1 MAFNLTAELQLQAN
15 NQNINQVVNQI
26 QSQLSPLGNV
36 SVKVNANTKSISQAA
51 NQVQRLDKGL
61 RSSQK
66 SASELNRTLVES
78 ARRFSVITVAT
89 GSLLSLVNAFKNS
102 VKSAL
107 DFEVELAKISQV
119 TGKTVKGLSDLSGE
133 VRKLS
138 RELGVGNAEL
148 LNTSRI
154 LLQTGLS
161 AEKTKNALDVL
172 ARTTLAAT
180 FENIQDTTEGA
191 IALLN
196 QFGGQA
202 RRTGQDIAF
211 LEENLDAINAVSKK
225 FAVESSDLIGVVRRV
240 GGVFSAAG
248 GDVKELIA
256 LFTSVRQT
264 TRESAET
271 ISTGLRTIFTRLQR
285 TDTVDAL
292 RDLNIELQDS
302 KGQFVG
308 AFEAVKRLSVGLSAL
323 DPKDFRFSQIVE
335 ELGGFRQVGKVIPLI
350 KQFSVAQNALN
361 VAQNSSGSIVRD
373 SITAQKT
380 LANRFAKT
388 REKFDELIAQFA
400 DSSTFRSLANG
411 FLVIADSLIKIGSAL
426 EPVLPLLTA
435 LFALKLGS
443 GLASGIGLLRGFGGG
458 GGGGAGPIVAS
469 RFATGGPVP
478 GSGSR
483 DTVPAMLTPGEF
495 VIRKSSVKKIGMN
508 NLAQMNAKGYAS
520 GGSVANFK
528 SGKPYVEDPITTLR
542 KNKNKEFNAGEGSSR
557 KKATRFNS
565 SDT

>member
-15 NQNINQVVNQI
+15 NSNINQVVNQI
-26 QSQLSPLGNV
+26 QKQLKPIGDVNV
-36 SVKVNANTKSISQAA
+36 KINTNTKAIQQAA
-51 NQVQRLDKGL
+51 NQVQRLDKGFKN
-61 RSSQK
+61 SQR

-102 VKSAL
+102 VKSAV

-119 TGKTVKGLSDLSGE
+119 TGKTVKELGDLSGE
-133 VRKLS
+133 VRKLA
-138 RELGVGNAEL
+138 RELGVGNQEL

-154 LLQTGLS
+154 LLQTGIS
-161 AEKTKNALDVL
+161 AEKTKQALDVL

-180 FENIQDTTEGA
+180 FDDIQDTTEGA

-196 QFGGQA
+196 QFGAQA
-202 RRTGQDIAF
+202 KRTGQDIVF
-211 LEENLDAINAVSKK
+211 LEDSLDAINAVSKK
-225 FAVESSDLIGVVRRV
+225 FAVESADLIGVVRRV

-285 TDTVDAL
+285 NDTVEAL
-292 RDLNIELQDS
+292 RNLNIELQDS

-323 DPKDFRFSQIVE
+323 DPKDFRFSAIVE

-350 KQFSVAQNALN
+350 KQFTIAQDALN
-361 VAQNSSGSIVRD
+361 VAQKASGSIIKD
-373 SITAQKT
+373 SLTAQQT

-388 REKFDELIAQFA
+388 REKFDE
-400 DSSTFRSLANG
+400 
-411 FLVIADSLIKIGSAL
+411 
-426 EPVLPLLTA
+426 
-435 LFALKLGS
+435 
-443 GLASGIGLLRGFGGG
+443 
-458 GGGGAGPIVAS
+458 
-469 RFATGGPVP
+469 
-478 GSGSR
+478 
-483 DTVPAMLTPGEF
+483 
-495 VIRKSSVKKIGMN
+495 
-508 NLAQMNAKGYAS
+508 
-520 GGSVANFK
+520 
-528 SGKPYVEDPITTLR
+528 
-542 KNKNKEFNAGEGSSR
+542 FNC
-557 KKATRFNS
+557 
-565 SDT
+565 